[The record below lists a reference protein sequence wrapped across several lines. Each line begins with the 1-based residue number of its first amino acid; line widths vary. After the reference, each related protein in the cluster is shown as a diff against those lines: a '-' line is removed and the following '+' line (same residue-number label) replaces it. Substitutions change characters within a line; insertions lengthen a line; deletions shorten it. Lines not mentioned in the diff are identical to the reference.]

1 VKENRFFNEYI
12 KLMNK
17 EIANLKEEKETF
29 LKVAKKHKSN
39 GKGSQAK
46 KGEEYAEE
54 TQFLITEFI
63 MLRTK
68 MIALHKT
75 L

>member
-1 VKENRFFNEYI
+1 MKKDKFYNEYM

-29 LKVAKKHKSN
+29 LTVSKRYKDIGN
-39 GKGSQAK
+39 IPQAK

-68 MIALHKT
+68 MIALHNS